1 MKSVIRL
8 SELVGKEIVNIYN
21 GARLGTVAESDLV
34 IYAETGAI
42 DSMIIPNKGN
52 LINLWFERQ
61 NLTVPWS
68 HVKKIGNEVLIVEL
82 DESHGK
88 TRGYSY

>member
-1 MKSVIRL
+1 MRL
-8 SELVGKEIVNIYN
+8 SELVGKDIVNIYN

-34 IYAETGAI
+34 VFAESGEI

-52 LINLWFERQ
+52 LINLWLDKQ

-68 HVKKIGNEVLIVEL
+68 AVKKIGNEVLIVEL
-82 DESHGK
+82 DESHGRLK
-88 TRGYSY
+88 RYSY